1 MSNLLTLAQQAMREK
16 KMQDKLALK
25 AFNETNESKIL
36 GRGLKNSSPP
46 PNNTVYFVKFP
57 DVNPP

>member
-1 MSNLLTLAQQAMREK
+1 MREK

-57 DVNPP
+57 EVNPP